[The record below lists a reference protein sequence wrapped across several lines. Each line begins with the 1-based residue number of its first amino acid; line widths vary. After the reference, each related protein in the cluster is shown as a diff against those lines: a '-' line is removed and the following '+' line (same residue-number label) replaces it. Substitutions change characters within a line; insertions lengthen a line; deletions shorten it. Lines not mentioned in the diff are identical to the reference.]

1 MYELA
6 KRRTKEDL
14 RLIIALWWVAWYE
27 RNQFVF
33 EKKFLDPQNAAAKAE
48 AVVEAY
54 VRVKTSRV
62 NMTARSVAERKMS
75 WLSPP
80 EGSYKVNVNAAING
94 ESHQA
99 DLGVVIRDGNES
111 VLPIVIQ
118 QIMFNGDIAQVEATT
133 VNLGI
138 QVAMDTKWT
147 PLIIESDCKEFVDLV
162 SQKKSS
168 RTEICWIIAK
178 IQNKMKGDNM
188 VAIQHIPRECN
199 AAAHAL
205 AKIALA
211 SNDDCISRGSFPPQI
226 KDVIT
231 LLFLM
236 KVALSIKNIKKKKIV
251 AKFQSFNFTL
261 AIEAKNSKSQC

>member
-33 EKKFLDPQNAAAKAE
+33 EKKFLDPQSAAAKAE

-54 VRVKTSRV
+54 VRVKMSRV

-111 VLPIVIQ
+111 VLSIVIQ

-147 PLIIESDCKEFVDLV
+147 PFIIESDCKEFVDLV

-236 KVALSIKNIKKKKIV
+236 KVALSIKNIKNKKNCCKVPI
-251 AKFQSFNFTL
+251 F
-261 AIEAKNSKSQC
+261 